1 MSNAVSEF
9 PMSEDESGKGI
20 TMHATSPAGA
30 KKHSKIEIAEEE
42 QCSQIAWNIYIYIP
56 QIQQCEMYENKLSA
70 ASEIQLAFPICKL
83 VREMCILI
91 ILS

>member
-30 KKHSKIEIAEEE
+30 KKHSKIEIAEE
-42 QCSQIAWNIYIYIP
+42 QSVPRLRGTFI
-56 QIQQCEMYENKLSA
+56 
-70 ASEIQLAFPICKL
+70 
-83 VREMCILI
+83 
-91 ILS
+91 